1 MVLEEEVERE
11 IFERISNYPKCK
23 ELIEVL
29 FRDTEINSLLEQ
41 ANKVSIGRLGYN
53 DHGRVHAKIVVLNSL
68 KIYEILKEKFEAN
81 VIREG
86 IGSEEDALVI
96 LCLGSYLHDIGVA
109 IARELH
115 EILGV
120 ILVKE
125 KVKDLLS
132 AIYDIEKASKIL
144 PIVLECIACHMGNL
158 QATSLEA
165 RIVEVSDGTDI
176 TKGRAR
182 IPFHI
187 GREDI
192 HKFSALAI
200 NEIRIMK
207 GDKKPIRIIVEMEDS
222 AGIFQI
228 EETLLKKV
236 RGANFEKLVEI
247 IAKVKG
253 KGEFT
258 YP

>member
-1 MVLEEEVERE
+1 VEK
-11 IFERISNYPKCK
+11 YPKCK
-23 ELIEVL
+23 KVIEIL
-29 FRDTEINSLLEQ
+29 FQDPEINALLEQ
-41 ANKVSIGRLGYN
+41 ANRVSIGRLGYN
-53 DHGRVHAKIVVLNSL
+53 DHGPVHAKIVVLNSL
-68 KIYEILKEKFEAN
+68 KIYEILREKFEAN
-81 VIREG
+81 ILKEK
-86 IGSEEDALVI
+86 IGSEEDVLVV
-96 LCLGSYLHDIGVA
+96 LCLGSYLHDIGVS
-109 IARELH
+109 ITRDLH

-125 KVKDLLS
+125 KVKEILTSL
-132 AIYDIEKASKIL
+132 YDIEKASKML

-187 GREDI
+187 GKEDI

-200 NEIRIMK
+200 NEIKIMK
-207 GDKKPIRIIVEMEDS
+207 GEEKPIKILVEMDDS

-236 RGANFEKLVEI
+236 KGANFEDLVEV
-247 IAKVKG
+247 IAHVEG